1 MMVSIV
7 DREVDN
13 KGEYTLTREEPRFS
27 QTDIYRMYISELK
40 HILDFNIPEIYK
52 IMLLK
57 QRIDDMESDKRL
69 QY

>member
-1 MMVSIV
+1 MMVNIL

-13 KGEYTLTREEPRFS
+13 KEEYTPTREESRFS
-27 QTDIYRMYISELK
+27 QTDIYRMYITELK
-40 HILDFNIPEIYK
+40 HILNFNMPEIYK